1 MQTIVLDL
9 TKALFVRHMPGFTG
23 LQTSRV
29 CVCVVCV
36 QQRVPS
42 VWRRCAPIRWFPG
55 RTRLRYADAAS
66 WPVWDDSS
74 NRGNGERKRA
84 TSSSRR
90 LQVRDTHSI
99 AAADALSSCLSSF
112 VDDWQCWRGR
122 CRRVRAEKSSSREA
136 C

>member
-1 MQTIVLDL
+1 MQTICLRFDQS
-9 TKALFVRHMPGFTG
+9 TFCSSYARFY
-23 LQTSRV
+23 RV
-29 CVCVVCV
+29 TNVPCVCCVVCV

-42 VWRRCAPIRWFPG
+42 VWRRCDPIRWFPG